1 MRPEVLRLPPP
12 AFWGSH
18 AAELP
23 RRVTW
28 VELFFDLVFV
38 AAVAQVGTPLAE
50 DYTLAGLGRYAFLL
64 AVIWWAWNGYA
75 MYATRFDGDD
85 RLQRSL
91 TLAQMVAVIFMAA
104 NAEGALDS
112 VSSAGFAAAYAL
124 MRVVLVVQYVR
135 ATAVP
140 VARRLATESAVGIGV
155 AAGLWLVSSLVPA
168 PERYGIWAV
177 ALGIDIGTAVVTSR
191 HLRALP
197 PHAEHLPE
205 RFGLFTLIL
214 LGESIIAIMK
224 GIQSQADWTL
234 PAATSVFLAIGL
246 IFGLW
251 WWYFDGASAAA
262 HRPIR
267 DRADVARLAIWNYAH
282 LPMYLGLALTAV
294 GIEHIVRTGAR
305 GHLHAEEAWIL
316 CGAAAVLTASLV
328 LLTAVSSHRVTDG
341 AERRLWRALGLCTVP
356 LTLPL
361 VAAAVPPVVVVAA
374 LTAICVVQI
383 AILPQQLVD
392 DDAAGGGDV
401 ERGFA
406 AKHRDADAHVAR
418 LEHRRGQPF
427 HLVAEDHTHREARTP
442 VEQIHR

>member
-1 MRPEVLRLPPP
+1 MSILAALGAQGLRPEALKLPPP

-28 VELFFDLVFV
+28 GELFFDLVFV

-91 TLAQMVAVIFMAA
+91 TLVQMVAVIFMAA

-124 MRVVLVVQYVR
+124 MRLVLVLQYVR
-135 ATAVP
+135 ALAVRE
-140 VARRLATESAVGIGV
+140 ARQLASENAVGIGV
-155 AAGLWLVSSLVPA
+155 AAALWMASSLTPA
-168 PERYGIWAV
+168 PERYVVWAV
-177 ALGIDIGTAVVTSR
+177 ALVIDMGTGVVTAR
-191 HLRALP
+191 HLRSLP

-234 PAATSVFLAIGL
+234 PAAASVFLGIGV

-262 HRPIR
+262 QRPIR
-267 DRADVARLAIWNYAH
+267 GRADVMRLAIWNYAH
-282 LPMYLGLALTAV
+282 LPMYLGLAVSAV

-316 CGAAAVLTASLV
+316 CGAAAAVTASLV
-328 LLTAVSSHRVTDG
+328 LLTAVSSHRVLEG
-341 AERRLWRALGLCTVP
+341 SKRRLWRALALCAVP
-356 LTLPL
+356 LALPP
-361 VAAAVPPVVVVAA
+361 AAAIVPPVVVVAMLA
-374 LTAICVVQI
+374 VTCVVQI

-401 ERGFA
+401 E
-406 AKHRDADAHVAR
+406 
-418 LEHRRGQPF
+418 
-427 HLVAEDHTHREARTP
+427 
-442 VEQIHR
+442 

>member
-1 MRPEVLRLPPP
+1 MSILAALGAQGLRPEELKLPPP

-38 AAVAQVGTPLAE
+38 AAVAQVGAPLAE

-91 TLAQMVAVIFMAA
+91 TLLQMVAVIFMAA

-124 MRVVLVVQYVR
+124 MRLVLVLQYVR
-135 ATAVP
+135 ALAVRE
-140 VARRLATESAVGIGV
+140 ARQLASESAIGIGV
-155 AAGLWLVSSLVPA
+155 AAMFWLASSLAPA
-168 PERYGIWAV
+168 PERYFLWAM

-191 HLRALP
+191 HVRSLP

-234 PAATSVFLAIGL
+234 PAAASVFLGIGL

-267 DRADVARLAIWNYAH
+267 VRADVMRLAIWNYAH

-305 GHLHAEEAWIL
+305 ALLHAEEAWIL
-316 CGAAAVLTASLV
+316 CGAAAVVTASLV
-328 LLTAVSSHRVTDG
+328 LLTAVSSHREFDRASG
-341 AERRLWRALGLCTVP
+341 RLWHALALCAVP
-356 LTLPL
+356 LALPL
-361 VAAAVPPVVVVAA
+361 TAKVVRPVVLVAMLA
-374 LTAICVVQI
+374 VTCVVQVT
-383 AILPQQLVD
+383 ILAQQLVD
-392 DDAAGGGDV
+392 DDAAGCGDV
-401 ERGFA
+401 E
-406 AKHRDADAHVAR
+406 
-418 LEHRRGQPF
+418 
-427 HLVAEDHTHREARTP
+427 
-442 VEQIHR
+442 